1 MAKNRDELNGGGQR
15 VLTICGLMFFPI
27 MADWLHD
34 ILTGKHVLK
43 GERKVLIPNG
53 KGHGPYSPEVA
64 DFTLRTRTES

>member
-1 MAKNRDELNGGGQR
+1 
-15 VLTICGLMFFPI
+15 MFFPI